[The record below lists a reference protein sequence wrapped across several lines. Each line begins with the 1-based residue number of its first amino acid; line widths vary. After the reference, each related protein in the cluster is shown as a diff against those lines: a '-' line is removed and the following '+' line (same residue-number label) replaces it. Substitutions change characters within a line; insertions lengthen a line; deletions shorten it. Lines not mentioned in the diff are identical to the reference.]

1 MYSIKP
7 LRISLPTDDRWDE
20 ISDFTIGPR
29 GAPWQYLAHKI
40 QRAAGLVAADV
51 SPVEL
56 RRQGLEQAV
65 TTGSTADYGRLV
77 RVEEIDGDYVDNH
90 WPDAVAG
97 QIYRKTA
104 VSSWNSNGAAPA
116 DPEGIWSGWSKQNNS
131 GANDWSDVMNFSRVW
146 QTTAAPHFT
155 SPPCLPPSRSRRSCP
170 RRARRRASAS
180 RSASFSPAS
189 TAAST
194 SAPSPRRP

>member
-1 MYSIKP
+1 M
-7 LRISLPTDDRWDE
+7 LRAGFGVGNAEAPSMLQRRHGLARGL
-20 ISDFTIGPR
+20 DFGGIDFGEE
-29 GAPWQYLAHKI
+29 H
-40 QRAAGLVAADV
+40 AGLVAADV

-104 VSSWNSNGAAPA
+104 VS
-116 DPEGIWSGWSKQNNS
+116 
-131 GANDWSDVMNFSRVW
+131 R
-146 QTTAAPHFT
+146 
-155 SPPCLPPSRSRRSCP
+155 CP
-170 RRARRRASAS
+170 RG
-180 RSASFSPAS
+180 
-189 TAAST
+189 
-194 SAPSPRRP
+194 RPGRW